1 MTTLSF
7 TELDRRLRDVP
18 DGPAGVLD
26 TPALYRRAN
35 YVAAFGAVL
44 MLTPLVALR
53 FAEPAWWMI
62 DLLQIG
68 FSVFFLASMP
78 WLARSYGVLGLSLW
92 RWRRE
97 QVQQLDHDLPHF
109 RDLLDWLVRFP
120 NSTLVEHRRVAR
132 LVLGQLSPKIGMLGG
147 NQERFAIF
155 PVAASAFLVVRSWEA
170 PQDMPS
176 WQVVLAFGFVI
187 FFFLLVVANLMNI
200 RLRLYEAL
208 LTEAISMKTVDE
220 STTASDLG

>member
-26 TPALYRRAN
+26 TPTLYRRAN
-35 YVAAFGAVL
+35 YVAAAGAVV
-44 MLTPLVALR
+44 MLTPLVAVRLT
-53 FAEPAWWMI
+53 EPAMWMI
-62 DLLQIG
+62 YWLQIG

-97 QVQQLDHDLPHF
+97 QVRQLDHDLPHF

-120 NSTLVEHRRVAR
+120 SSTLVEHRRVAR

-155 PVAASAFLVVRSWEA
+155 PVAASAFLVVRSWDA
-170 PQDMPS
+170 PQNMPS

-200 RLRLYEAL
+200 RLQLYEAL
-208 LTEAISMKTVDE
+208 LSEAIATKAGDTETVVQ
-220 STTASDLG
+220 

>member
-26 TPALYRRAN
+26 TPTLYRRAN
-35 YVAAFGAVL
+35 YVAAAGAVV
-44 MLTPLVALR
+44 MLTPLVAVRLT
-53 FAEPAWWMI
+53 EPAMWMI
-62 DLLQIG
+62 YWLQIG

-97 QVQQLDHDLPHF
+97 QVRQLDHDLPHF

-120 NSTLVEHRRVAR
+120 SSTLVEHRRVAR

-155 PVAASAFLVVRSWEA
+155 PVAASAFLVVRSWDA
-170 PQDMPS
+170 PQNMPS

-200 RLRLYEAL
+200 RLQLYEAL
-208 LTEAISMKTVDE
+208 LSEAIAIKAGDTETVVQ
-220 STTASDLG
+220 

>member
-7 TELDRRLRDVP
+7 TELDRRLRGVP

-26 TPALYRRAN
+26 TPTLYRRAN
-35 YVAAFGAVL
+35 YVAAAGAVV
-44 MLTPLVALR
+44 MLTPLVAVRLT
-53 FAEPAWWMI
+53 EPAMWMI
-62 DLLQIG
+62 YWLQIG

-97 QVQQLDHDLPHF
+97 QVRQLDHDLPHF

-155 PVAASAFLVVRSWEA
+155 PVAASAFLVVRSWDA

-200 RLRLYEAL
+200 RLQLYEAL
-208 LTEAISMKTVDE
+208 LSEAIAIKAGDTETVVQ
-220 STTASDLG
+220 

>member
-26 TPALYRRAN
+26 TPTLYRRAN
-35 YVAAFGAVL
+35 YVAAAGAVV
-44 MLTPLVALR
+44 MLTPLVAVRLT
-53 FAEPAWWMI
+53 EPAMWMI
-62 DLLQIG
+62 YWLQIG
-68 FSVFFLASMP
+68 FSVFFLAAMP

-97 QVQQLDHDLPHF
+97 QVRQLDHDLPHF

-120 NSTLVEHRRVAR
+120 SSTLVEHRRVAR

-155 PVAASAFLVVRSWEA
+155 PVAASAFLVVRSWDA

-200 RLRLYEAL
+200 RLQLYEAL
-208 LTEAISMKTVDE
+208 LSEAIAIKAGDTETVVQ
-220 STTASDLG
+220 

>member
-7 TELDRRLRDVP
+7 TELDRRLREVP

-26 TPALYRRAN
+26 TPTLYRRAN
-35 YVAAFGAVL
+35 YVAAAGAVV
-44 MLTPLVALR
+44 MLTPLVAARLT
-53 FAEPAWWMI
+53 EPAMWMI
-62 DLLQIG
+62 YWLQIG

-97 QVQQLDHDLPHF
+97 QVRQLDHDLPHF

-120 NSTLVEHRRVAR
+120 SSTLVEHRRVAR

-155 PVAASAFLVVRSWEA
+155 PVAASAFLVVRSWDA
-170 PQDMPS
+170 PQNMPS

-200 RLRLYEAL
+200 RLQLYEAL
-208 LTEAISMKTVDE
+208 LSEAIAIKAGDTETVVQ
-220 STTASDLG
+220 